1 MTTARIMG
9 ALAAAAA
16 ALGLANAAYQAAGEA
31 EDRRK
36 LPPPGRLVDVGGCPL
51 HIMCAGQGGPAVV
64 IIPAL
69 GASSE
74 AWADVQRAVAQET
87 TVCSYDRAGL
97 GWSDSRPDTAPRRE
111 WQKNSTRCCT
121 ALASRRRT
129 YWPGILWAAWWRVS
143 SSTCTRARWP
153 GWP

>member
-36 LPPPGRLVDVGGCPL
+36 LPPPGRLVDVGGCLL

-64 IIPAL
+64 IS
-69 GASSE
+69 GAGRF
-74 AWADVQRAVAQET
+74 Q
-87 TVCSYDRAGL
+87 
-97 GWSDSRPDTAPRRE
+97 
-111 WQKNSTRCCT
+111 
-121 ALASRRRT
+121 
-129 YWPGILWAAWWRVS
+129 
-143 SSTCTRARWP
+143 
-153 GWP
+153 